1 MGAHGVGQFDA
12 HVAQATDADYA
23 DFLARASAPLTQ
35 RRVGGNPGAEQRRDG
50 GQLRLG
56 MTNPQ
61 HIALVHDDVL
71 RIAAEGPARCVRGR
85 EVVGA
90 DHAVTVVFQT
100 GLAVLAVLA
109 AVDDATDT
117 DQIADLV
124 VFDVIA
130 NRRDAA
136 DDFMAGHARELRTS
150 PFGAHLMQVG
160 MADAA
165 EGDIDLHVVRGWR
178 TAFDLHGLKGF
189 VASVGAI
196 GLYEHVSILHGVVG
210 RPLLRLGRSAK

>member
-1 MGAHGVGQFDA
+1 
-12 HVAQATDADYA
+12 
-23 DFLARASAPLTQ
+23 
-35 RRVGGNPGAEQRRDG
+35 
-50 GQLRLG
+50 
-56 MTNPQ
+56 
-61 HIALVHDDVL
+61 
-71 RIAAEGPARCVRGR
+71 
-85 EVVGA
+85 
-90 DHAVTVVFQT
+90 
-100 GLAVLAVLA
+100 VLA
-109 AVDDATDT
+109 AVDDAADT

-136 DDFMAGHARELRTS
+136 DDFMAGHAGELRAS

-196 GLYEHVSILHGVVG
+196 GLYEHVSILHGLSDAHCCAWG
-210 RPLLRLGRSAK
+210 GARSSAFL